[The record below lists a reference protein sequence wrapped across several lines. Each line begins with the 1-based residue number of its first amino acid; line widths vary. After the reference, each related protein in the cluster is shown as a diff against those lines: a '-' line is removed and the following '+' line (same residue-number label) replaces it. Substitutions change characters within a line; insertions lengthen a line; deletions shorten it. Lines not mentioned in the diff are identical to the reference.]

1 VRQGST
7 RSASRFCS
15 GRRASILLACIA
27 ALQSASATAA
37 AASTSSADSAPPA
50 SLTPGL
56 VQATLGLALVL
67 AVIWAAAWLL
77 RRVAPAGGSS
87 RSPIKLIATQAV
99 GQRER
104 VVLVEIADQWLLLG
118 VAPGHVTALQ
128 TLPKTTLPDP
138 ENRSPLAP
146 QFSRLLAL
154 AKGKRT

>member
-1 VRQGST
+1 VRKGST
-7 RSASRFCS
+7 RSASRARF
-15 GRRASILLACIA
+15 GRRALVVTAGIA
-27 ALQSASATAA
+27 AIGNAFAA
-37 AASTSSADSAPPA
+37 AAPAAASSSESAPPA

-67 AVIWAAAWLL
+67 GVIWAAAWLL

-118 VAPGHVTALQ
+118 VAPGQVTALQ
-128 TLPKTTLPDP
+128 TLPKASLPDP
-138 ENRSPLAP
+138 ESRSPLPP